1 MKRHQLHYGWVV
13 ISMGLV
19 TTIAAHG
26 FGRLAYTIILPAMQ
40 DGLKFNYTQ
49 LGLLGSGN
57 FVGYLTM
64 AIVGGFWPLV
74 SELE

>member
-1 MKRHQLHYGWVV
+1 MKRRQLHYGWVV
-13 ISMGLV
+13 IFMGLV
-19 TTIAAHG
+19 TTIAAHS
-26 FGRLAYTIILPAMQ
+26 FGRLAYTIILPVMQ

-49 LGLLGSGN
+49 LGLLGIGN

-64 AIVGGFWPLV
+64 AIIGGVRPLV